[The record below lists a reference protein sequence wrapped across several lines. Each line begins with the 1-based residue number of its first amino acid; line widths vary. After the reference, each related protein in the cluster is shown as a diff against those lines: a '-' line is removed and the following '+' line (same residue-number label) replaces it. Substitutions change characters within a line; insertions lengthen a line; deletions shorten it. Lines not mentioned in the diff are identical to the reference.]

1 MSDRHIVSFGLDNPS
16 TVNPTRRRYCWS
28 SLQVPTSIGT
38 EAIREVLHISLED
51 NEDICDVI
59 CKKVNEFRSRYNG
72 EPVWIKVDCQ
82 FSIRINDLY
91 TSSNKNPATIRS
103 DRAKEI
109 KEYMNE
115 YMRVFVKSTF
125 PLLKQDSAS
134 YTEAHMAHVNPY
146 GITSE
151 SQIIPYSTFSGHGW
165 DKVHFCSVI
174 FAEVDFEYFNKLG
187 LPKDKKEA
195 VEMFKSRSVLK
206 SDTLKVYLRNKY
218 ALQQFSDVLQKLKAG
233 DNEYVVSTEYLSKVP
248 TQKLIRDFMSK
259 EYSSLQ
265 EILFDIAIPSRLS
278 NRNSTPGNYV
288 RNGYTFYNFK
298 AEVGKVKLG
307 DNSVVEGID
316 KSIEYYKEFIDML
329 KRCKFA
335 FQALS
340 DYQEETGL
348 KADRAVIAKYLE
360 EACRQTDMESKLWNK
375 AREFSCRITE
385 ADEFSIEEEND
396 I

>member
-16 TVNPTRRRYCWS
+16 TVNPTRNKYGWS
-28 SLQVPTSIGT
+28 SLQVPSSIGT

-51 NEDICDVI
+51 SDDVGDVI
-59 CKKVNEFRSRYNG
+59 CRKVNEFRNTYNG
-72 EPVWIKVDCQ
+72 EPVWVKIDCH
-82 FSIRINDLY
+82 FTVRINDLY
-91 TSSNKNPATIRS
+91 SSSNKGPAVIKS

-109 KEYMNE
+109 KDYMNE
-115 YMRVFVKSTF
+115 YMRVFVKSAF
-125 PLLKQDSAS
+125 PLLKQENVE
-134 YTEAHMAHVNPY
+134 YTESHMYHLNPH
-146 GITSE
+146 GINSE
-151 SQIIPYSTFSGHGW
+151 SQLVPYSIFSKDGW
-165 DKVHFCSVI
+165 SKIHFVSSI
-174 FAEVDFEYFNKLG
+174 LAEVDLEYFKKIG

-206 SDTLKVYLRNKY
+206 SDTLRIYLRNKY

-248 TQKLIRDFMSK
+248 TQKLLRDFMTK
-259 EYSSLQ
+259 TYSNLQ

-278 NRNSTPGNYV
+278 DRNSTPGNYV
-288 RNGYTFYNFK
+288 RNGYNLYNFRG
-298 AEVGKVKLG
+298 EVDRVKLG
-307 DNSVVEGID
+307 DNSVVEKID
-316 KSIEYYKEFIDML
+316 KSIEYYREFIDML

-340 DYQEETGL
+340 DYQKETGL

-360 EACRQTDMESKLWNK
+360 EACRQTDMESRLWNK

>member
-1 MSDRHIVSFGLDNPS
+1 MSEKHIVSFGLPNPS

-28 SLQVPTSIGT
+28 SLQVPSSIGT
-38 EAIREVLHISLED
+38 EAIREILHISLEGED
-51 NEDICDVI
+51 DICDVI
-59 CKKVNEFRSRYNG
+59 CRKVNEFRSRYND

-82 FSIRINDLY
+82 FAIRINDLY
-91 TSSNKNPATIRS
+91 VSLNKNPATIRS
-103 DRAKEI
+103 DRVKEI
-109 KEYMNE
+109 KDYMNE

-125 PLLKQDSAS
+125 PLLKQESAEYVES
-134 YTEAHMAHVNPY
+134 HMSRTNAY

-151 SQIIPYSTFSGHGW
+151 SQIIPYATLTGHGW
-165 DKVHFCSVI
+165 DKVYFSSTI
-174 FAEVDFEYFNKLG
+174 FAEVDYDYFNKLG

-195 VEMFKSRSVLK
+195 VEMFKSRSVLS
-206 SDTLKVYLRNKY
+206 SDTLRVYLRNKY

-233 DNEYVVSTEYLSKVP
+233 DNTYVVSTEYLSNVP

-259 EYSSLQ
+259 EYSNLQ
-265 EILFDIAIPSRLS
+265 EILFDIAVPSRLS
-278 NRNSTPGNYV
+278 DRSSTPGNHV
-288 RNGYTFYNFK
+288 RNAYTYYNFK
-298 AEVGKVKLG
+298 AEISGIKLG
-307 DNSVVEGID
+307 DDSIVEKLD
-316 KSIEYYKEFIDML
+316 KSIEYFRDFIDML

-335 FQALS
+335 FQALT
-340 DYQEETGL
+340 DYQKETGL

-385 ADEFSIEEEND
+385 ADEFSVEEEND